1 MGEDENF
8 RHIVRIVNTDL
19 DGNKPI
25 ADALRKIYGVSFMF
39 ANMACSLSGVDKSKK
54 TGTLGDEEIRKLED
68 MISRPLE
75 NGAPAWMLN
84 RRRDNESGE
93 DKHLTTAD
101 LKFLKDND
109 IKMMKK
115 VKSYKGI
122 RHMDGL
128 PVRGQKTKSNFRKNK
143 GNVTGVKKRP
153 GAKSG
158 K

>member
-8 RHIVRIVNTDL
+8 KHIIRVVNTDL
-19 DGNKPI
+19 DGSKPI
-25 ADALRKIYGVSFMF
+25 VNALRKIYGVSFMF
-39 ANMACSLSGVDKSKK
+39 ANMVCSATGVDKTKK
-54 TGTLGDEEIRKLED
+54 AGTLSDDEVKKLED
-68 MISRPLE
+68 AINNPLG

-84 RRRDNESGE
+84 RRNDYETGE
-93 DKHLTTAD
+93 DKHITTAD
-101 LKFLKDND
+101 LKFIKDND

-115 VKSYKGI
+115 FKTYRGI